1 MSQFHDYVIVGA
13 GSAGCVLANRLSAD
27 PGVSVLLLECG
38 PADTSPLIR
47 MPKGFG
53 RLLADPAHAWHLPTT
68 RNKAGGREIWVR
80 GKVLGG
86 SSAVNGMVYVRGQ
99 PEDYDAIAALGNPG
113 WGWREVAPYFKRL
126 EDHTLGAD
134 ELRGAD
140 GPLGITVAPPTP
152 LGEAMIAAGRTL
164 GLARKDDLN
173 RLDQEGIGYLAY
185 TIDRRGERV
194 SAARAF
200 LHPARGRP
208 NLRVVTGCH
217 ADRVLFE
224 GRRAVGVA
232 ASRGGPGD
240 ERREEWRGREIIL
253 CGGAL
258 QSPKLLQLSGI
269 GPAAA
274 LRALDIPVVQDR
286 PDVGRN
292 LREHFLL
299 MLQYPLKR
307 ARDSHNRE
315 FAGLPLVR
323 NLARYLLLRRGV
335 MALGSY
341 EVGAFA
347 KVMPGALRPDVQ
359 LMFAPFSLDLDQP
372 AMAFT
377 RDAGM
382 QFFGYPL
389 RSTSQGTVL
398 IQSADPRQPAAI
410 APNYLATEHDRAVSV
425 AMVRAMRR
433 VMAAPGLAPFVG
445 AEMAFTA
452 AAQTDD
458 EILDAFRRYGQSG
471 YHASGTCRM
480 GVDDDAVVD
489 PRLRVRGV
497 AGLRVMDCSIYPEM
511 ISGNT
516 NAPTMALAW
525 RAADLFLEDR
535 RRAAAAG

>member
-1 MSQFHDYVIVGA
+1 MSYDYIIVGA
-13 GSAGCVLANRLSAD
+13 GSAGCVIANRLSED
-27 PGVSVLLLECG
+27 PRVSVLLLECG
-38 PADTSPLIR
+38 PADASRLIR
-47 MPKGFG
+47 IPKGFG
-53 RLLADPAHAWHLPTT
+53 KLLADPAHAWHLPTT
-68 RNKAGGREIWVR
+68 RRKAGGPEIWIR

-99 PEDYDAIAALGNPG
+99 PEDYDRIAALGNPG

-126 EDHTLGAD
+126 EDHALGAD
-134 ELRGAD
+134 DLRGAH
-140 GPLGITVAPPTP
+140 GPLAITVAPPTP
-152 LGEAMIAAGRTL
+152 LGEAMIAAGQTL
-164 GLARKDDLN
+164 GLVRKDDLN

-200 LHPARGRP
+200 LHPVRGRP

-232 ASRGGPGD
+232 TSRGAQH
-240 ERREEWRGREIIL
+240 EEWQNEEWRGREIIL

-269 GPAAA
+269 GPADA
-274 LRALDIPVVQDR
+274 LRTLDIPVVQDR

-292 LREHFLL
+292 MREHFLL
-299 MLQYPLKR
+299 MLQYHLKR
-307 ARDSHNRE
+307 RGDSHNGE
-315 FAGLPLVR
+315 FAGLALAK

-347 KVMPGALRPDVQ
+347 KVMPDAARPDVQ
-359 LMFAPFSLDLDQP
+359 LMFAPFSLDLGQP

-377 RDAGM
+377 RDPGM

-410 APNYLATEHDRAVSV
+410 TPNYLATEHDRTISV
-425 AMVRAMRR
+425 AMIRAMRR
-433 VMAAPGLAPFVG
+433 VMAARSLAPFVG

-452 AAQTDD
+452 AAQTDE
-458 EILDAFRRYGQSG
+458 EILDAFRSYGQSG

-480 GVDDDAVVD
+480 GIDDNAVVD
-489 PRLRVRGV
+489 PRLCVRGV

-535 RRAAAAG
+535 RREVSAG